1 VFDAYHQVSQRQQK
15 HSPGTGLGLAISQQL
30 AHAMGG
36 HISVTSELHQGS
48 QFDLNVI
55 LEQSK
60 VPQEPT
66 QFNTQ
71 NPIEFPQLS
80 LNRILIVDDS
90 DINLKVAQAYLQ
102 TTQAHLTLCNNGQQA
117 LKEFQAQ
124 PVDMVL
130 IDLQMPELDGLEV
143 CRQMRLIEQSLQ
155 RPKCG
160 IILHTADSRP
170 EIIVTATKAG
180 VDYCL
185 FKPYTQTQLLQA
197 MGLSLAIN
205 RPDSG
210 SGSGA
215 ESASETESGLIL
227 DSESE
232 PNTPIRLANDPSLE
246 ALKGAFFQQTT
257 THLQQCVHH
266 LETHAMSD
274 FSALLH
280 QLIGSTSLFGAH
292 ELHATLTQMNV
303 IVNSLEES
311 IALEAEDSLEVED
324 SLKVEDS
331 LEVEDSG
338 EDTDSLKNQEK
349 WAEHHTK
356 TMNNREL
363 ERLML
368 LAQQQLKAYESHG

>member
-1 VFDAYHQVSQRQQK
+1 MKDNHK
-15 HSPGTGLGLAISQQL
+15 I
-30 AHAMGG
+30 
-36 HISVTSELHQGS
+36 SELK
-48 QFDLNVI
+48 I
-55 LEQSK
+55 LIAEDDEISGML
-60 VPQEPT
+60 
-66 QFNTQ
+66 
-71 NPIEFPQLS
+71 LS
-80 LNRILIVDDS
+80 LMVKSFGEIVLRARNGVEAVAVS
-90 DINLKVAQAYLQ
+90 RKNL
-102 TTQAHLTLCNNGQQA
+102 
-117 LKEFQAQ
+117 
-124 PVDMVL
+124 D
-130 IDLQMPELDGLEV
+130 IDLILMDIQMPELNGLEV

-170 EIIVTATKAG
+170 EIIVMATKSG

-205 RPDSG
+205 RPNSG
-210 SGSGA
+210 PGSGA
-215 ESASETESGLIL
+215 GAEFGVELGVDSEPVSETESGLIL

-266 LETHAMSD
+266 LETHTMSD
-274 FSALLH
+274 IPALLH

-292 ELHATLTQMNV
+292 ELHATLTQINV
-303 IVNSLEES
+303 IVNSLEE
-311 IALEAEDSLEVED
+311 AGV
-324 SLKVEDS
+324 LKVEDS
-331 LEVEDSG
+331 LEVQDSG
-338 EDTDSLKNQEK
+338 EDTDSVENKKK
-349 WAEHHTK
+349 WAEHLAK
-356 TMNNREL
+356 PMNNAEL

>member
-1 VFDAYHQVSQRQQK
+1 
-15 HSPGTGLGLAISQQL
+15 
-30 AHAMGG
+30 
-36 HISVTSELHQGS
+36 
-48 QFDLNVI
+48 
-55 LEQSK
+55 
-60 VPQEPT
+60 
-66 QFNTQ
+66 
-71 NPIEFPQLS
+71 
-80 LNRILIVDDS
+80 
-90 DINLKVAQAYLQ
+90 
-102 TTQAHLTLCNNGQQA
+102 
-117 LKEFQAQ
+117 
-124 PVDMVL
+124 
-130 IDLQMPELDGLEV
+130 MPELDGLEV

-185 FKPYTQTQLLQA
+185 FKPYTQIQLLQA

-205 RPDSG
+205 MPNSSLESG
-210 SGSGA
+210 SGEELGLD
-215 ESASETESGLIL
+215 SEPVSEKGSGLIL

-257 THLQQCVHH
+257 THLQRCVHH

-274 FSALLH
+274 ISSLLH

-311 IALEAEDSLEVED
+311 IALEAEDSL
-324 SLKVEDS
+324 KVEDS

-338 EDTDSLKNQEK
+338 EDTDSVENQEK
-349 WAEHHTK
+349 WVEHQTK
-356 TMNNREL
+356 PMNNTEL
-363 ERLML
+363 ERLMV

>member
-1 VFDAYHQVSQRQQK
+1 
-15 HSPGTGLGLAISQQL
+15 
-30 AHAMGG
+30 
-36 HISVTSELHQGS
+36 
-48 QFDLNVI
+48 
-55 LEQSK
+55 
-60 VPQEPT
+60 
-66 QFNTQ
+66 
-71 NPIEFPQLS
+71 
-80 LNRILIVDDS
+80 
-90 DINLKVAQAYLQ
+90 
-102 TTQAHLTLCNNGQQA
+102 
-117 LKEFQAQ
+117 
-124 PVDMVL
+124 
-130 IDLQMPELDGLEV
+130 
-143 CRQMRLIEQSLQ
+143 
-155 RPKCG
+155 
-160 IILHTADSRP
+160 
-170 EIIVTATKAG
+170 
-180 VDYCL
+180 
-185 FKPYTQTQLLQA
+185 

-205 RPDSG
+205 RPNSG
-210 SGSGA
+210 SGPGA

-331 LEVEDSG
+331 G

>member
-1 VFDAYHQVSQRQQK
+1 
-15 HSPGTGLGLAISQQL
+15 
-30 AHAMGG
+30 MGG

-55 LEQSK
+55 LEQFK

-71 NPIEFPQLS
+71 NLIELPQLS

-117 LKEFQAQ
+117 LEQFQAQ

-143 CRQMRLIEQSLQ
+143 CRQMRLIEQRLQ

-170 EIIVTATKAG
+170 EIIATATKAG

-197 MGLSLAIN
+197 MGLSSVIN
-205 RPDSG
+205 MSNSG
-210 SGSGA
+210 S
-215 ESASETESGLIL
+215 ESEPVSEKESESIL

-274 FSALLH
+274 IPALLH

-292 ELHATLTQMNV
+292 ELHATLTQINV
-303 IVNSLEES
+303 IVNSLEE
-311 IALEAEDSLEVED
+311 AGV
-324 SLKVEDS
+324 

-338 EDTDSLKNQEK
+338 EDTDSVENKKK
-349 WAEHHTK
+349 WAEHLAK
-356 TMNNREL
+356 PMNNTEL